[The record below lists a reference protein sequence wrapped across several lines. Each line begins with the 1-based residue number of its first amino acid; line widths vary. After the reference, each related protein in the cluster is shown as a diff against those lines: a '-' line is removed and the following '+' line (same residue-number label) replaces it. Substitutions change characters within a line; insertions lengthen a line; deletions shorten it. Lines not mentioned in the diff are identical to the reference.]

1 MKKSV
6 VCLIVIILF
15 MFLVGCVDY
24 KAYDIP
30 EKTVADEINLID
42 EIAQIEN
49 DIAVS
54 EKEIS
59 PEELAVNEEVLPEIS
74 EADKIIEENAVTSS
88 MKEKETY
95 VIDVKENEPVILQ
108 VDATDPDNDPITYT
122 FSKPLDST
130 GKWQTNYGDA
140 GEYLVTLAA
149 NDGKLTTEQKVKIVV
164 ERVNI
169 PPTISALN
177 DINVKEG
184 ETVEFTPK
192 VTDPNHDPVNVEIS
206 APLSDGVFNTD
217 HTSAGEYKITVTAS
231 DGELTS
237 EEAFKLIVQ
246 DVNVPPELAGLKDL
260 VVNEG
265 DVVQIRPEVSD
276 LDGDNVQVTISNPV
290 GDEGI
295 WQTTYIDHGEYVITV
310 RADDGKDVVTKTIS
324 LTVNDVNMPPEFVS
338 IGLAKN

>member
-6 VCLIVIILF
+6 VCLIAIILF
-15 MFLVGCVDY
+15 IFLVGCVDY

-30 EKTVADEINLID
+30 EKKTADETNLID

-59 PEELAVNEEVLPEIS
+59 YDELAANEEVIS
-74 EADKIIEENAVTSS
+74 EITEIDAENDVIAVSATA
-88 MKEKETY
+88 EKDPY
-95 VIDVKENEPVILQ
+95 VINVKENEPVVLQ
-108 VDATDPDNDPITYT
+108 VDATDPDDDPLTYT

-140 GEYLVTLAA
+140 GEYLITLAA
-149 NDGKLTTEQKVKIVV
+149 SDGKLTTEQKVKIVV
-164 ERVNI
+164 ERVNM
-169 PPTISALN
+169 PPMIAALS

-184 ETVEFTPK
+184 EMVEFTPQ
-192 VTDPNHDPVNVEIS
+192 VTDPNHDPISVEVS
-206 APLSDGVFNTD
+206 APLKDGVFQTD
-217 HTSAGEYKITVTAS
+217 HTSSGEYKITVTAG

-237 EEAFKLIVQ
+237 EEAFRLIVQ

-265 DVVQIRPEVSD
+265 DVVQIKPEVSD
-276 LDGDNVQVTISNPV
+276 LDGDDVKVTISNPV

-295 WQTTYIDHGEYVITV
+295 WQTTYVDHGEYVITV
-310 RADDGKDVVTKTIS
+310 RVDDGKDVVTKKIN
-324 LTVNDVNMPPEFVS
+324 LLVKDVNMPPEFVS